1 MGEPALAAAFP
12 VPALADLAVPAAVV
26 DADTAMG
33 DIEGLVHADPGM
45 LGVVTVVD
53 GVHHL
58 VARAR
63 LDVLLA
69 GRLGYGRALLHRRP
83 LRAVIGEPALVLPAA
98 TTWDDAARVAIG
110 RPDHRKSNPVVVA
123 FDDGALGL
131 APVGP
136 LVEYLSGRYAA
147 MAFTDELTGLG
158 NRRQLASQGA
168 VLSGAVLPG
177 ALFLIDLNR
186 FKEINDALGHA
197 RGDELL
203 RHVASAL
210 SAACAPA
217 PAYRLGGDEFVILTA
232 GGWPATPL
240 ADAGRDLLRAIEGP
254 FHVAGVPITVEAA
267 VGIAEGAAGLDE
279 GAAGL
284 DEGAAGLDEGAAG
297 LDELL
302 ARADAAMYLAK
313 RDRTRVEVWARDTA
327 VVGAADLG
335 METDLRS
342 AVANQELVLHYQPLV
357 YARSGQVASYEA
369 LVRWAHPE
377 RGLLSPRSFLP
388 RAELS
393 DVIHPLTEAV
403 LAEAVGQAAC
413 WHRAGRTMPIAVNL
427 AAPVLASEGIV
438 AIVERLLERTGLP
451 PEALIVEVTES
462 AVMTR
467 PDQSADRLRA
477 IRAMGVRIAMDDF
490 GTGYTSLELLT
501 RLLLD
506 ELKLDRSFVM
516 RVHEPQERVIVEAVA
531 KMAHGLG
538 LTLVAEGVEDS
549 RTAETLAGIGFDL
562 LQGYHFG
569 RPEPAAAHN
578 PVPGIVTSG

>member
-1 MGEPALAAAFP
+1 MGE
-12 VPALADLAVPAAVV
+12 PALADLAVSAAVV

-33 DIEGLVHADPGM
+33 EIEGLVQADPGM

-110 RPDHRKSNPVVVA
+110 RPDHRKSNPIVVA
-123 FDDGALGL
+123 FDDGTLGL

-158 NRRQLASQGA
+158 NRRKLASPGA
-168 VLSGAVLPG
+168 VVPG

-217 PAYRLGGDEFVILTA
+217 PAYRLGGDEFVIRTA
-232 GGWPATPL
+232 DGWPAGPL

-267 VGIAEGAAGLDE
+267 VGIAEGE
-279 GAAGL
+279 
-284 DEGAAGLDEGAAG
+284 AG

-313 RDRTRVEVWARDTA
+313 RDRTRVEVWARETA
-327 VVGAADLG
+327 VADVADLG

-342 AVANQELVLHYQPLV
+342 AIANHELVLHYQPLV
-357 YARSGQVASYEA
+357 HARSGQVASYEA

-403 LAEAVGQAAC
+403 LAEAIGQAAC
-413 WHRAGRTMPIAVNL
+413 WHRAGRTMPVAVNL

-438 AIVERLLERTGLP
+438 AIVERLLERSGLP

-501 RLLLD
+501 RLPLD

-531 KMAHGLG
+531 RMANGLG

-549 RTAETLAGIGFDL
+549 RTAETLAAIGFDL

-578 PVPGIVTSG
+578 LVPGIVTSG